1 MVLNFHGF
9 NKTNAKF
16 IEDVF
21 KGEWY
26 PWISWKFSSHELIKL
41 CFNVLDKKKKDPE
54 KIRNCDRSSEMD
66 AGFGVHMHFNI
77 EEVLKVAMRCL
88 HAQIEHVNLYK
99 IAVPVANW
107 MHFPVQQISINKSV
121 TVSWGFHNLII
132 HLSRSLLDWFHAGYI
147 DPQLSWVMSCTFQ
160 QFIQQSL
167 G

>member
-1 MVLNFHGF
+1 MYSIKPMQNSLRMYSKVSGTHEFLENLAA
-9 NKTNAKF
+9 TNWSNYASMY
-16 IEDVF
+16 V
-21 KGEWY
+21 
-26 PWISWKFSSHELIKL
+26 H
-41 CFNVLDKKKKDPE
+41 VLDKKKKDPE
-54 KIRNCDRSSEMD
+54 KIRNRDRSSDMD

-132 HLSRSLLDWFHAGYI
+132 HLSRSFLDWFHAGYI